1 MKQKLLTR
9 IDFNLICAEGQGNTY
24 AERTHAQYI
33 AALVTN
39 EIFLPID
46 AQDLK
51 FGIEQSDQLFATG
64 LIEWK
69 VTDNGTDLI
78 YSGASRFGQ
87 WFRSAVKE
95 VTPIFNGTDI
105 KIFGS
110 KAIEQEYGYD
120 WIGVVCEV
128 LYDKIKKELTK
139 TIAAYILNGN
149 SFDTN
154 VSNIVSV
161 SRVLCDYRL
170 GYVLELNLAANGTEE
185 LDKLIEMVSGR

>member
-1 MKQKLLTR
+1 MLRIENIIDFRINPEAYKRNKSKLNTKTQEFIDLYMTNDSGEIVSTFAEADKMAADTLTLGHLLKYKDMKQKLLTR

-78 YSGASRFGQ
+78 HSGASRFGQ
-87 WFRSAVKE
+87 WFRSAVRE
-95 VTPIFNGTDI
+95 VTPIFSTTDI

-110 KAIEQEYGYD
+110 K
-120 WIGVVCEV
+120 
-128 LYDKIKKELTK
+128 
-139 TIAAYILNGN
+139 
-149 SFDTN
+149 
-154 VSNIVSV
+154 
-161 SRVLCDYRL
+161 R
-170 GYVLELNLAANGTEE
+170 
-185 LDKLIEMVSGR
+185 